1 MRCPHCSARDL
12 SRSQR
17 SAWQRAL
24 GHVWPFRPYRC
35 KSCGERS
42 WQHIRWSDERTPF
55 FTSGAAALLILIGV
69 LTLLWPD
76 APSPQPATGPSATIN
91 DVATDD
97 VPPGNTTGRAPATPD
112 SRGDLTPHDAHADA
126 ATATAEGPDTPTP
139 TEMAEVEPEP
149 ESAPAPDATGYRE
162 TTDRVHM
169 RRGPG
174 SEHASIT
181 ILDRGRIVPVLEPPR
196 GDWIHVRHFD
206 ADGWV
211 HGSFLRPAAPPADG

>member
-1 MRCPHCSARDL
+1 MRCPHCNARDL

-35 KSCGERS
+35 KSCGDRS
-42 WQHIRWSDERTPF
+42 WLRIRWSDERTPF
-55 FTSGAAALLILIGV
+55 FTSGAAALLILIGC

-76 APSPQPATGPSATIN
+76 APAPRPAAGPSAAIG
-91 DVATDD
+91 DIATDD
-97 VPPGNTTGRAPATPD
+97 ASPDGGGGQPVTPD
-112 SRGDLTPHDAHADA
+112 SRGDLRPRDAHADA
-126 ATATAEGPDTPTP
+126 ATAEDADTPTP
-139 TEMAEVEPEP
+139 TEMAEAEPEREPEP
-149 ESAPAPDATGYRE
+149 TAPDATGYRE

-196 GDWIHVRHFD
+196 GDWVHVRHFD

-211 HGSFLRPAAPPADG
+211 HGTFLRPAAPPADG